1 MTAQAN
7 LEGRGAAGAQRHL
20 DGDVDHT
27 ADVIVIGSGFGGSVA
42 ALRLREKGYRVIV
55 LEAGRRFTD
64 EDLPATSWD
73 VRRFLWAPRL
83 GLRGIQRISKVGR
96 VLVLAGAGVGGGS
109 LNYANTLYQPPE
121 PFFRDRQW
129 GHITDWHAELGP
141 WYEQARRMLGVVQN
155 PVRTAPDEV
164 MSKVADDM
172 GVGHTFRLTPVGV
185 FFGRDGALEP
195 GVTLPDP
202 YFGGAGPQ
210 RTGCTQCGS
219 CMTGCRVGAKNTL
232 VKNYLYLAERAGA
245 RVVPDTTV
253 VAVRPT
259 PSGDFAVDTV
269 ATGSWSRRPSST
281 YTAPQVVLAAGTLGT
296 QRLLHRM
303 RDTGKLPDISPR
315 LGVLTRTNSESLLGA
330 QTRKVDQ
337 DFSRGVAITSSFHP
351 DDETHVEPV
360 RYGRGSNLMGLL
372 QTVMTDGGGRLP
384 RWLKALGVAVRQ
396 PRTFLRILVPRRWSE
411 RTIITL
417 VMQTKDNSLTTYTRW
432 GRLTARQ
439 GHGEPNPSWIPIGN
453 EVTRRVAEQIGGI
466 PGGTLGE
473 LVNIPMTA
481 HFIGGCAIGDS
492 PETGVVDPYHR
503 LYGYPGIHVV
513 DGSTISANLG
523 VNPSLTIVAQAERAF
538 ALWPNHGEPDLR
550 PAAGEPYQRLD
561 PVPPRHPVVPDC
573 SPAALWTARTTAAR
587 LEGDE
592 HQSASAIDR
601 HQTPTGVTT
610 PAAEGTYS

>member
-1 MTAQAN
+1 MSRQSTP
-7 LEGRGAAGAQRHL
+7 RRTH
-20 DGDVDHT
+20 DCGDVDRT
-27 ADVIVIGSGFGGSVA
+27 ADVIVVGSGFGGSVA
-42 ALRLREKGYRVIV
+42 ALRLREKGYRVTV

-64 EDLPATSWD
+64 EELPATSWN

-83 GLRGIQRISKVGR
+83 GLRGIQRISKVGG
-96 VLVLAGAGVGGGS
+96 VVVLAGAGVGGGS

-129 GHITDWHAELGP
+129 GHITDWHAELAP

-155 PVRTAPDEV
+155 PVRTAADEV
-164 MSKVADDM
+164 LSEVADDM
-172 GVGHTFRLTPVGV
+172 GVGHTFRPTPVGV
-185 FFGRDGALEP
+185 FFGRDGAVEP
-195 GVTLPDP
+195 GVTVPDP
-202 YFGGAGPQ
+202 FFGGAGPG

-232 VKNYLYLAERAGA
+232 VKNYLHLAEQAGA
-245 RVVPDTTV
+245 SVVPDTTA
-253 VAVRPT
+253 VAVRPLD
-259 PSGDFAVDTV
+259 GGGYAVDTIR
-269 ATGSWSRRPSST
+269 TGSWSRRPSST

-303 RDTGKLPDISPR
+303 RDTGTLPGLSAR

-351 DDETHVEPV
+351 DAETHIEPV

-372 QTVMTDGGGRLP
+372 QTVMTDGDGRLP
-384 RWLKALGVAVRQ
+384 RWLKALGVIVRD
-396 PRTFLRILVPRRWSE
+396 PVAFLRILTPHRWSE

-417 VMQTKDNSLTTYTRW
+417 VMQTKDNSLTTYTRR

-439 GHGEPNPSWIPIGN
+439 GHGEPNPTWIPVGN
-453 EVTRRVAEQIGGI
+453 EATRRVAEKINGI

-503 LYGYPGIHVV
+503 LYGHPGIHVV

-538 ALWPNHGEPDLR
+538 ALWPNHAEPDPR
-550 PAAGEPYQRLD
+550 PAPGEPYRRID
-561 PVPPRHPVVPDC
+561 PVPPRHPAVPKG
-573 SPAALWTARTTAAR
+573 SPAALWTADPGAAEAGQADQNRT
-587 LEGDE
+587 
-592 HQSASAIDR
+592 SALDR
-601 HQTPTGVTT
+601 P
-610 PAAEGTYS
+610 PAAPRVERTQP

>member
-1 MTAQAN
+1 
-7 LEGRGAAGAQRHL
+7 
-20 DGDVDHT
+20 
-27 ADVIVIGSGFGGSVA
+27 
-42 ALRLREKGYRVIV
+42 
-55 LEAGRRFTD
+55 
-64 EDLPATSWD
+64 
-73 VRRFLWAPRL
+73 
-83 GLRGIQRISKVGR
+83 
-96 VLVLAGAGVGGGS
+96 
-109 LNYANTLYQPPE
+109 
-121 PFFRDRQW
+121 
-129 GHITDWHAELGP
+129 
-141 WYEQARRMLGVVQN
+141 
-155 PVRTAPDEV
+155 
-164 MSKVADDM
+164 
-172 GVGHTFRLTPVGV
+172 
-185 FFGRDGALEP
+185 
-195 GVTLPDP
+195 
-202 YFGGAGPQ
+202 
-210 RTGCTQCGS
+210 
-219 CMTGCRVGAKNTL
+219 
-232 VKNYLYLAERAGA
+232 
-245 RVVPDTTV
+245 
-253 VAVRPT
+253 
-259 PSGDFAVDTV
+259 
-269 ATGSWSRRPSST
+269 
-281 YTAPQVVLAAGTLGT
+281 VVLAAGTLGT

-303 RDTGKLPDISPR
+303 RDTGNLPDISPR

-573 SPAALWTARTTAAR
+573 SPAALWTARSTAAR

-592 HQSASAIDR
+592 HQSVSAIDR

-610 PAAEGTYS
+610 PAADGTYS